1 MANDPL
7 RLETGA
13 GIARLTLN
21 RPDIHNAFDDV
32 LIARL
37 TETLRAVEADPAVRA
52 VVLASTGKSFS
63 AGADLNWMKHM
74 AGYSEAE
81 NRADASAMAEMFRT
95 LNRLAK
101 PTVALVQ
108 GAAFGGGVGLVACC
122 DMVVATTNARFALTE
137 VRLGIIP
144 AVISPYVVA
153 AIGERAA
160 RRYLLTAERFDATE
174 ALRLGLVHA
183 LAEPE
188 ELEAAGA
195 ALLDTLAQA
204 GPRALGETKD
214 LIFRVSRGPVD
225 AAMVD
230 DTVERITRIR
240 ASSEGREGIGAF
252 LDKRPPAWIEG
263 TD

>member
-1 MANDPL
+1 MANEPL

-21 RPDIHNAFDDV
+21 RPEIHNAFDDDLV
-32 LIARL
+32 RRL

-63 AGADLNWMKHM
+63 AGADLNWMKRM
-74 AGYSEAE
+74 AGYSEVE
-81 NRADASAMAEMFRT
+81 NRADAQALAEMLRT

-122 DMVVATTNARFALTE
+122 DMVVAATPARFALTE
-137 VRLGIIP
+137 VRLGILP

-153 AIGERAA
+153 AIGERAS
-160 RRYLLTAERFDATE
+160 RRYLLTAERFDAAE
-174 ALRLGLVHA
+174 AHRLGLVHT
-183 LAEPE
+183 LVEPDR
-188 ELEAAGA
+188 LEAAGA
-195 ALLDTLAQA
+195 ELLDALAKA
-204 GPRALGETKD
+204 GPQALGETKD

-225 AAMVD
+225 AAMIA
-230 DTVERITRIR
+230 DTAERITRIR
-240 ASSEGREGIGAF
+240 ASDEGREGIGAF
-252 LDKRPPAWIEG
+252 LDKRPPAWLAG
-263 TD
+263 GD